1 MSARPWLAHYDK
13 DVPAS
18 LNYTDETLFDL
29 LTNSARNYPQQAC
42 TLFKNQV
49 ITYKQMDEIT
59 DRLAAGFYNLGVHKG
74 DRVGLSLPNIP
85 QFIAVYFGLLKAG
98 AVVVASNPL
107 YTGRELLYQ
116 LSDAGASLM
125 VTLSASYETVKSIQ
139 GQTEIKQ
146 VVVTDL
152 IEDMPAATNNDPK
165 PAIKLRD
172 DDLWLGDLLARHKA
186 KDRPA
191 LQIDADDV
199 ALFQYSGGTTGI
211 SKGVI
216 APHRAVVSNVYQVDA
231 WICTGIE
238 GEERVGMVI
247 PLYHVYGMVL
257 GMNYAILKA
266 ATLVLSED
274 SRKIDDVLDVLS
286 RHKVS
291 IYPGVPAMYNAIIRH
306 PDVQTGKYDLS
317 SIKVCI
323 SGSAPLPRET
333 KMRFEAITGGKLL
346 EGYGLSEAPTA
357 THCNPVLGENR
368 TGSIGLPW
376 PDVDCR
382 IVDVEDDITNL
393 PPGMTGELL
402 IRGPQV
408 MRGYHNM
415 PEEMDQTLVDGWL
428 HTGDIATM
436 DEDGYFYIVDR
447 KKELIKPGGL
457 QVWPSEVEQV
467 LADHPN
473 IKEAGVAGIADELSG
488 EAVKA
493 WIVLNP
499 GTSLTVEEV
508 QDWCKENLAPY
519 KVPKEVEFIEALP
532 RSGVGKLLRRELKR
546 WHSEVQ

>member
-1 MSARPWLAHYDK
+1 MTAKPWLAHYDEA
-13 DVPAS
+13 VPAS

-29 LTNSARNYPQQAC
+29 LSKSARQYPQQAC
-42 TLFKNQV
+42 TLFKDKA
-49 ITYKQMDEIT
+49 ITYQQMDEIT
-59 DRLAAGFYNLGVHKG
+59 DRLAAGFYHLGVRKG
-74 DRVGLSLPNIP
+74 DRVGLALPNIP
-85 QFIAVYFGLLKAG
+85 QFVAVYFGLLKAG
-98 AVVVASNPL
+98 AVVVATNPL
-107 YTGRELLYQ
+107 YTAREMLYQ
-116 LSDAGASLM
+116 LSDAGVSLM
-125 VTLSASYETVKSIQ
+125 VTLKDSYETVKSIQ
-139 GQTEIKQ
+139 KQTEIKR
-146 VVVTDL
+146 VVVTEFMDDL
-152 IEDMPAATNNDPK
+152 LGENQPAMELAE
-165 PAIKLRD
+165 
-172 DDLWLGDLLARHKA
+172 DDLWLMELLAQHA
-186 KDRPA
+186 SAVRPA
-191 LQIDADDV
+191 LSVDADDV

-238 GEERVGMVI
+238 GQERVGMVI

-274 SRKIDDVLDVLS
+274 SRRIDDVLDVLS
-286 RHKVS
+286 RHKVT

-306 PDVQTGKYDLS
+306 PGVQTGVYDLS

-323 SGSAPLPRET
+323 SGSAPLLRET
-333 KMRFEAITGGKLL
+333 KESFEAITGGKLL

-382 IVDVEDDITNL
+382 IVDVEDGRTDL
-393 PPGMTGELL
+393 PPGEIGELL
-402 IRGPQV
+402 IQGPQL

-415 PEEMDQTLVDGWL
+415 PPEIDQALENGWL
-428 HTGDIATM
+428 HTGDIASM

-447 KKELIKPGGL
+447 LKELIKPGGL

-467 LADHPN
+467 LSEHPA
-473 IKEAGVAGIADELSG
+473 IKEAGVAGIPDELSG

-493 WIVLNP
+493 WVVLNP
-499 GTSLTVEEV
+499 GETLSLEQVRT
-508 QDWCKENLAPY
+508 WCKKSLVAY
-519 KVPKEVEFIEALP
+519 KVPKEVDFIEALP
-532 RSGVGKLLRRELKR
+532 RNGVGKLLRRELMR
-546 WHSEVQ
+546 WHKEGK